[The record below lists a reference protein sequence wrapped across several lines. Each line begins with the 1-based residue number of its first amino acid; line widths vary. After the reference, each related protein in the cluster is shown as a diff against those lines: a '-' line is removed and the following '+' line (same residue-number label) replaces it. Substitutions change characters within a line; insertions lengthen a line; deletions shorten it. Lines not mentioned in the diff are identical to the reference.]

1 MPKKEKK
8 PRTNSTT
15 EEAKNVTKEFVFQ
28 RLDEKRVNE
37 IMLSTYS
44 ELCDFLKIHKAGHS
58 ARTTQL
64 KMLKQNF
71 YLLKTDEGYFISK
84 TYFLD
89 LKRTNNIITQIDEF
103 SKYALLCL
111 LYNYWYENKKNVFE
125 ITVSG
130 LAKDLGFISDEFNQI
145 RNGKH
150 KYAARENIPKEN
162 VYEFIDKTSKFY
174 NARLDKVL
182 RDLLEKGYIQHS
194 KKMYGRKPPKKLV
207 PQYGLMSLMTIH
219 IAMKKVK
226 KTLILS

>member
-1 MPKKEKK
+1 M
-8 PRTNSTT
+8 
-15 EEAKNVTKEFVFQ
+15 VT
-28 RLDEKRVNE
+28 
-37 IMLSTYS
+37 
-44 ELCDFLKIHKAGHS
+44 HKQKAY
-58 ARTTQL
+58 
-64 KMLKQNF
+64 F

-111 LYNYWYENKKNVFE
+111 LYNYWYENKNTVFE

-182 RDLLEKGYIQHS
+182 RDLLEKGYIQYS
-194 KKMYGRKPPKKLV
+194 KKMYGR
-207 PQYGLMSLMTIH
+207 
-219 IAMKKVK
+219 
-226 KTLILS
+226 